1 MEDLPIKRLERVHV
15 KMQLRLFT
23 SVIGQGCQ
31 ALTPVLTNLLFHLL
45 LSPLKVL
52 LDGPGK
58 ASLSVVVYH
67 QGQAC
72 LKLSSF
78 QDRKHNFQISPS
90 CTPCPGFCNFSVVKL
105 RE

>member
-1 MEDLPIKRLERVHV
+1 MRNDTNGTLGPEVENLPIKRLERVQV

-31 ALTPVLTNLLFHLL
+31 ALTPVLPYFLFDLLI
-45 LSPLKVL
+45 SPLSVL

-67 QGQAC
+67 QGQA
-72 LKLSSF
+72 
-78 QDRKHNFQISPS
+78 
-90 CTPCPGFCNFSVVKL
+90 
-105 RE
+105 

>member
-15 KMQLRLFT
+15 QMQLRLCT

-67 QGQAC
+67 QGQA
-72 LKLSSF
+72 
-78 QDRKHNFQISPS
+78 
-90 CTPCPGFCNFSVVKL
+90 
-105 RE
+105 